1 MKKLKSYLLIAL
13 SACMLTSCLDKFP
26 QDEIPAGSAITT
38 IEDANQNDSHMA
50 DLRATSID
58 RSTLGK

>member
-13 SACMLTSCLDKFP
+13 SVCMMTSCLDKFP

-38 IEDANQNDSHMA
+38 IAQYLVKAKRLS
-50 DLRATSID
+50 LRGITSVV
-58 RSTLGK
+58 